1 MSRSPSQKIQ
11 QAMALWQ
18 TMPTAKLHDFVE
30 AYKTQYGETISVPG
44 AFIAKRRAGLTRKSK
59 KSNRQVEMTIE
70 QLQQVHQ
77 LAKDLGG
84 IGTVRKQ
91 LKSLEALVAAAG
103 GFQEITKALDLIEEL
118 KKEVV
123 MPAEAIENFVSSL
136 SKVQKDVLWAI
147 VQNWSELALFDSEAE
162 AEEMEHPTVAEV
174 LESALDSA

>member
-11 QAMALWQ
+11 QALALWQ
-18 TMPTAKLHDFVE
+18 SMPTAKLHDFVA
-30 AYKTQYGETISVPG
+30 AYKTQYDETISVPG

-103 GFQEITKALDLIEEL
+103 GYQEITKALDLIEEL
-118 KKEVV
+118 KRK
-123 MPAEAIENFVSSL
+123 
-136 SKVQKDVLWAI
+136 
-147 VQNWSELALFDSEAE
+147 
-162 AEEMEHPTVAEV
+162 
-174 LESALDSA
+174 

>member
-18 TMPTAKLHDFVE
+18 TMPTAKLHDFVA
-30 AYKTQYGETISVPG
+30 AYKTQYDETISVPG
-44 AFIAKRRAGLTRKSK
+44 AFIAKRRAGLTRTK

-103 GFQEITKALDLIEEL
+103 GYQEITKALDLIEEL
-118 KKEVV
+118 KRK
-123 MPAEAIENFVSSL
+123 
-136 SKVQKDVLWAI
+136 
-147 VQNWSELALFDSEAE
+147 
-162 AEEMEHPTVAEV
+162 
-174 LESALDSA
+174 